1 MTTEL
6 QALLVQNNRP
16 LLLRDSLQSKMGEN
30 EGFLL
35 TIDTAINFARAGG
48 AGLAQITLE
57 ISGVRTPCLE
67 EDLRSMKE
75 YLNSYLPSIQVKGE
89 NLGYEYTEK
98 DGHHLLTI
106 FSR

>member
-1 MTTEL
+1 VGGGNEDFL
-6 QALLVQNNRP
+6 Q
-16 LLLRDSLQSKMGEN
+16 
-30 EGFLL
+30 

-48 AGLAQITLE
+48 TGTTQIIIE
-57 ISGVRTPCLE
+57 INEVRAPCIE

-75 YLNSYLPSIQVKGE
+75 YLDSYLRSIQVKGE